1 MKTENIQDIYE
12 LSPIQQGILFHC
24 IYAPESGFYFVQKI
38 FTLRGKLNF
47 DAFDRAWQEVVA
59 RHTSLRTGFY
69 WENINKP
76 LQVVYKRVQVPI
88 QQEDWRGL
96 TVEERERRFETFLQ
110 RDRDLGFDLAQEC
123 LMRITLFRL
132 DEDTYKFVWT
142 SHFINMDG
150 WSVALVLS
158 EFVQLYEAFCQHRQ
172 VSLTPGS
179 AFKNYITWLQKQDC
193 EEAESFWR
201 QQLRGL
207 KAPTPLK
214 NLALHHHKMVEI
226 DGETGRQG
234 DGASNL
240 YTKQSSN
247 KEQKY
252 DQQRR
257 LLSETTTTALKSLA
271 RQHQLT
277 LNTLMQATWALLLSR
292 YTGEKKVVYG
302 YTTAGRPVELRD
314 VESMVGMTINSLPV
328 WVEVDEQQQLLTWS
342 QQLQKQL
349 VEMRQYEYSPLVEIQ
364 GWTEL
369 PRDVPLFESLVV
381 FEKVPMLSTF
391 QVSQGELEI
400 EMTDILYKTNYP
412 LNIVIYP
419 FAQLTIE
426 ISYDFSRF
434 DAVTIE
440 GILQHLKILLQ
451 GIVNN
456 PQARLQDLSLL
467 TPTEREFAHVLE
479 REATFNFDV
488 ANP

>member
-1 MKTENIQDIYE
+1 MHPNR
-12 LSPIQQGILFHC
+12 
-24 IYAPESGFYFVQKI
+24 GFYFVQKI

-47 DAFDRAWQEVVA
+47 VAFDRAWQEVVA

-69 WENINKP
+69 WEDINKP
-76 LQVVYKRVQVPI
+76 LQVVYERVKVPI
-88 QQEDWRGL
+88 EQQDWQGLTLKQQEQ
-96 TVEERERRFETFLQ
+96 RFKSFLQ
-110 RDRDLGFDLAQEC
+110 RDRNLGFDLAQEC

-132 DEDTYKFVWT
+132 AEDTYKFVWT

-158 EFVQLYEAFCQHRQ
+158 EFVQLYEAFCQNRKTT
-172 VSLTPGS
+172 LTSGS
-179 AFKNYITWLQKQDC
+179 AFKNYITWLQKQDFD
-193 EEAESFWR
+193 EAETFWR
-201 QQLRGL
+201 EKLKGL
-207 KAPTPLK
+207 KAPTPL
-214 NLALHHHKMVEI
+214 I
-226 DGETGRQG
+226 
-234 DGASNL
+234 NL
-240 YTKQSSN
+240 YLNQSFN

-257 LLSETTTTALKSLA
+257 FLSETTTTALKSLA

-277 LNTLMQATWALLLSR
+277 LNTLIQATWALLLSR
-292 YTGEKKVVYG
+292 YTGQKKVVYG
-302 YTTAGRPVELRD
+302 YTTAGRPVDLNG

-369 PRDVPLFESLVV
+369 PRDMPLFESLVV
-381 FEKVPMLSTF
+381 FERVPMLSTF

-419 FAQLTIE
+419 FNELTLE
-426 ISYDFSRF
+426 ISYDLSRF
-434 DAVTIE
+434 DTVTIRA
-440 GILQHLKILLQ
+440 ILQHLEILLQ
-451 GIVNN
+451 SIVNN
-456 PQARLQDLSLL
+456 PQARLKDLSLL
-467 TPTEREFAHVLE
+467 TPTEREFTQVLE
-479 REATFNFDV
+479 QEATFNFDV
-488 ANP
+488 ATL

>member
-38 FTLRGKLNF
+38 FALRGQLNF

-69 WENINKP
+69 WEDINKP
-76 LQVVYKRVQVPI
+76 LQVVYKRVKVPI

-96 TVEERERRFETFLQ
+96 TVEEREGRSESFLQ
-110 RDRDLGFDLAQEC
+110 RDRDFGFDLAQEC

-158 EFVQLYEAFCQHRQ
+158 EFVQLYEAFCQHRE

-179 AFKNYITWLQKQDC
+179 TFKNYITWLQKQDF
-193 EEAESFWR
+193 EEAERFWR
-201 QQLRGL
+201 EKLKGL
-207 KAPTPLK
+207 KAPTPLT
-214 NLALHHHKMVEI
+214 H
-226 DGETGRQG
+226 
-234 DGASNL
+234 L

-247 KEQKY
+247 KEQRY

-257 LLSETTTTALKSLA
+257 LLSKTTTRALKSLA

-277 LNTLMQATWALLLSR
+277 LNTLIQATWALLLGR
-292 YTGEKKVVYG
+292 YTGQKKVVYG
-302 YTTAGRPVELRD
+302 YTTAGRPVELSD

-328 WVEVDEQQQLLTWS
+328 WVEVDKEQQLLTWS

-349 VEMRQYEYSPLVEIQ
+349 VEMRQYEYSPLVDIQ

-419 FAQLTIE
+419 FDRLTIE
-426 ISYDFSRF
+426 ISYDCSRF
-434 DAVTIE
+434 DAVTIK
-440 GILQHLKILLQ
+440 GILQHLESLLQ

-467 TPTEREFAHVLE
+467 TPTEREFAQVLE
-479 REATFNFDV
+479 REATFNFS
-488 ANP
+488 

>member
-69 WENINKP
+69 WEDINKP
-76 LQVVYKRVQVPI
+76 LQVVYERVKVPI
-88 QQEDWRGL
+88 QQKDWRGL
-96 TVEERERRFETFLQ
+96 TVEERERRFESFLQ

-158 EFVQLYEAFCQHRQ
+158 EFVQLYEAFCQNRQ
-172 VSLTPGS
+172 ASLTPGS
-179 AFKNYITWLQKQDC
+179 AFKKYITWLQKQDF
-193 EEAESFWR
+193 EEAERFWR
-201 QQLRGL
+201 EKLKGL
-207 KAPTPLK
+207 KAPTPL
-214 NLALHHHKMVEI
+214 
-226 DGETGRQG
+226 T
-234 DGASNL
+234 NL

-277 LNTLMQATWALLLSR
+277 LNTLMQATWALLIGR
-292 YTGEKKVVYG
+292 YTGQKKVVYG

-328 WVEVDEQQQLLTWS
+328 WVEVDERQQLLTWS

-349 VEMRQYEYSPLVEIQ
+349 VEMRQYEYSPLVDIQ

-412 LNIVIYP
+412 LNVVIYP
-419 FAQLTIE
+419 FDRLTIE
-426 ISYDFSRF
+426 ISYDCSRF

-440 GILQHLKILLQ
+440 GILQHLEILLQ

-467 TPTEREFAHVLE
+467 TPTEQEFTQILE
-479 REATFNFDV
+479 REVTFNFDFV
-488 ANP
+488 TL

>member
-1 MKTENIQDIYE
+1 M
-12 LSPIQQGILFHC
+12 
-24 IYAPESGFYFVQKI
+24 
-38 FTLRGKLNF
+38 
-47 DAFDRAWQEVVA
+47 A

-69 WENINKP
+69 WEDINKP
-76 LQVVYKRVQVPI
+76 LQVVYERVKVPI

-96 TVEERERRFETFLQ
+96 TVEERERRFESFLQ
-110 RDRDLGFDLAQEC
+110 HDRDLGFDLAQEC

-158 EFVQLYEAFCQHRQ
+158 QFVQLYEAFCQHREA
-172 VSLTPGS
+172 SLTSGS
-179 AFKNYITWLQKQDC
+179 AFKNYITWLQKQNFKA
-193 EEAESFWR
+193 AERFWR
-201 QQLRGL
+201 EKFKGL
-207 KAPTPLK
+207 KAPTPLS
-214 NLALHHHKMVEI
+214 NLARHHYEMTEV
-226 DGETGRQG
+226 DGEIGGWG
-234 DGASNL
+234 DGENNFFL
-240 YTKQSSN
+240 DPKVIPQTSS

-277 LNTLMQATWALLLSR
+277 LNTLVQATWALLLSR
-292 YTGEKKVVYG
+292 YTGQKKVVYG
-302 YTTAGRPVELRD
+302 YTTAGRPVELSD

-328 WVEVDEQQQLLTWS
+328 WVEVDERQQLLTWS

-349 VEMRQYEYSPLVEIQ
+349 VEMRQYEYSPLVDIQ

-369 PRDVPLFESLVV
+369 PRNVPLFESLVV

-419 FAQLTIE
+419 FDRLTIE
-426 ISYDFSRF
+426 ISYDCSRF

-440 GILQHLKILLQ
+440 GILQHLETLLQ
-451 GIVNN
+451 GIVDN
-456 PQARLQDLSLL
+456 PQARVRDLSLL
-467 TPTEREFAHVLE
+467 TPTEREFTQVIE
-479 REATFNFDV
+479 REATFNFS
-488 ANP
+488 